1 MNTLAIKR
9 FLRVVPSINFTTM
22 KTRFIYPVFVIIL
35 MTLTYCKKEFPKDPL
50 AMSDLSVTGCKTKGD
65 NAKTVDPEYITIKT
79 VDNYYLR
86 FSHINSFFNCE
97 PGEITISTGI
107 SADRITINED
117 ETTSSA
123 NCICP
128 YDVVFKLGPLE
139 YGTYT
144 IIFQKGGLTFKEYS
158 LIYKKSTDVRIDI

>member
-1 MNTLAIKR
+1 MRTK
-9 FLRVVPSINFTTM
+9 
-22 KTRFIYPVFVIIL
+22 FIYPLFLFLL
-35 MTLTYCKKEFPKDPL
+35 MALTSCKKEFPKDPL
-50 AMSDLSVTGCKTKGD
+50 ALSDLSVTGCKTKGD
-65 NAKTVDPEYITIKT
+65 NAKNVDPEYINIKT
-79 VDNYYLR
+79 VENYYLR

-97 PGEITISTGI
+97 PGELTVSAEI
-107 SADRITINED
+107 SADRITINEN

-158 LIYKKSTDVRIDI
+158 LTYKKSTDVRIDI

>member
-1 MNTLAIKR
+1 
-9 FLRVVPSINFTTM
+9 M
-22 KTRFIYPVFVIIL
+22 KTRFIYPLVVILSIA
-35 MTLTYCKKEFPKDPL
+35 LTSCKKEFPKDPL
-50 AMSDLSVTGCKTKGD
+50 AISDFSVTGCKTKGD
-65 NAKTVDPEYITIKT
+65 NAKAVDPEYITIKT

-97 PGEITISTGI
+97 PGEITISTDI
-107 SADRITINED
+107 SSDRITINEE

-128 YDVVFKLGPLE
+128 YDIVFKLGPLE
-139 YGTYT
+139 YGTFT

-158 LIYKKSTDVRIDI
+158 LTYKKSTDVRIDI

>member
-1 MNTLAIKR
+1 
-9 FLRVVPSINFTTM
+9 M
-22 KTRFIYPVFVIIL
+22 KTKFIYPLFVILSI
-35 MTLTYCKKEFPKDPL
+35 TLTSCKKEFPNDPL

-65 NAKTVDPEYITIKT
+65 NAKAVDPEYITIKT
-79 VDNYYLR
+79 IDNYYLR
-86 FSHINSFFNCE
+86 VSHINSFFNCE
-97 PGEITISTGI
+97 PGEITVSTEIS
-107 SADRITINED
+107 SDRITINED

-139 YGTYT
+139 YGPYT

-158 LIYKKSTDVRIDI
+158 LTYKKSTDVRIDI